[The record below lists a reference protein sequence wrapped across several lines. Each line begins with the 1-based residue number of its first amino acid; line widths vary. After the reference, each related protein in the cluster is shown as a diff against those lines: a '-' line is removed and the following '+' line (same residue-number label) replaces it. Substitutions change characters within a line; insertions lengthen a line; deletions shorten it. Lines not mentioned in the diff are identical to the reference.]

1 MDRFCIITNSDKD
14 KELKLTGEIV
24 SYLEAH
30 GRQCLVQQAQ
40 RKEEGP
46 FHYTDPGL
54 IPEGTECILV
64 LGGDGTLLQ
73 AARDVVHRE
82 IPLLGM
88 NLGTLGFLAEVDR
101 NSIYTSL
108 DQIMADD
115 FEIEERMMLT
125 GSVLRG
131 NQILGEDV
139 ALNDIVISRDGPLR
153 VVRFKNYVNNE
164 YLNSYNADGIIISTP
179 TGSTGYSLSCGGPV
193 VSPNAAM
200 TLMTPIAP
208 HTMNTRSIIFPAEDV
223 ITVEIGEGRR
233 QELEKGLASFDG
245 DTVIPMV
252 TGDRIVIRKATCSC
266 NEDPTPK
273 WFWRGDYEEGVEDF
287 GYRELYV
294 RWFEQGVFLPMF
306 RSHGTDTPREVWNFG
321 SPGEPFYDALV
332 KNIELRYK
340 LMPYIYSNAAK
351 VWTDDYTMMRSLLF
365 DFAEDKHA
373 ATLGEEYMFGDSLL
387 VCPVTE
393 PMYYERESRAIDRE
407 KVWNCY
413 LPKGTKWYDFYTLKE
428 YEGGAEVKADASL
441 DHIPVFVKAGAII
454 PMEQRLRY
462 ADEAVDTPFEI
473 HIYPGADGSF
483 VLYEDDGD
491 GYAYEQGRYNQILLT
506 WKDNERC
513 LTVGAAEYTF
523 AQGLK
528 GRECRV
534 ILEGTKLEKRFVY
547 NGEAEIRF

>member
-193 VSPNAAM
+193 VSPNATM

-252 TGDRIVIRKATCSC
+252 TGDRIVIRKATVSC
-266 NEDPTPK
+266 
-273 WFWRGDYEEGVEDF
+273 RI
-287 GYRELYV
+287 L
-294 RWFEQGVFLPMF
+294 
-306 RSHGTDTPREVWNFG
+306 
-321 SPGEPFYDALV
+321 
-332 KNIELRYK
+332 K
-340 LMPYIYSNAAK
+340 LNH
-351 VWTDDYTMMRSLLF
+351 L
-365 DFAEDKHA
+365 
-373 ATLGEEYMFGDSLL
+373 
-387 VCPVTE
+387 
-393 PMYYERESRAIDRE
+393 
-407 KVWNCY
+407 
-413 LPKGTKWYDFYTLKE
+413 
-428 YEGGAEVKADASL
+428 
-441 DHIPVFVKAGAII
+441 
-454 PMEQRLRY
+454 
-462 ADEAVDTPFEI
+462 
-473 HIYPGADGSF
+473 SF
-483 VLYEDDGD
+483 VEVLR
-491 GYAYEQGRYNQILLT
+491 QKMR
-506 WKDNERC
+506 DN
-513 LTVGAAEYTF
+513 
-523 AQGLK
+523 
-528 GRECRV
+528 
-534 ILEGTKLEKRFVY
+534 
-547 NGEAEIRF
+547 

>member
-14 KELKLTGEIV
+14 RELKLTGEIV

-252 TGDRIVIRKATCSC
+252 TGDRIVIRKATVSC
-266 NEDPTPK
+266 
-273 WFWRGDYEEGVEDF
+273 RI
-287 GYRELYV
+287 L
-294 RWFEQGVFLPMF
+294 
-306 RSHGTDTPREVWNFG
+306 
-321 SPGEPFYDALV
+321 
-332 KNIELRYK
+332 K
-340 LMPYIYSNAAK
+340 LNH
-351 VWTDDYTMMRSLLF
+351 L
-365 DFAEDKHA
+365 
-373 ATLGEEYMFGDSLL
+373 
-387 VCPVTE
+387 
-393 PMYYERESRAIDRE
+393 
-407 KVWNCY
+407 
-413 LPKGTKWYDFYTLKE
+413 
-428 YEGGAEVKADASL
+428 
-441 DHIPVFVKAGAII
+441 
-454 PMEQRLRY
+454 
-462 ADEAVDTPFEI
+462 
-473 HIYPGADGSF
+473 SF
-483 VLYEDDGD
+483 VEVLR
-491 GYAYEQGRYNQILLT
+491 QKMR
-506 WKDNERC
+506 DN
-513 LTVGAAEYTF
+513 
-523 AQGLK
+523 
-528 GRECRV
+528 
-534 ILEGTKLEKRFVY
+534 
-547 NGEAEIRF
+547 

>member
-245 DTVIPMV
+245 DTVVPMV
-252 TGDRIVIRKATCSC
+252 TGDRIVIRKATVSC
-266 NEDPTPK
+266 
-273 WFWRGDYEEGVEDF
+273 RI
-287 GYRELYV
+287 L
-294 RWFEQGVFLPMF
+294 
-306 RSHGTDTPREVWNFG
+306 
-321 SPGEPFYDALV
+321 
-332 KNIELRYK
+332 K
-340 LMPYIYSNAAK
+340 LNH
-351 VWTDDYTMMRSLLF
+351 L
-365 DFAEDKHA
+365 
-373 ATLGEEYMFGDSLL
+373 
-387 VCPVTE
+387 
-393 PMYYERESRAIDRE
+393 
-407 KVWNCY
+407 
-413 LPKGTKWYDFYTLKE
+413 
-428 YEGGAEVKADASL
+428 
-441 DHIPVFVKAGAII
+441 
-454 PMEQRLRY
+454 
-462 ADEAVDTPFEI
+462 
-473 HIYPGADGSF
+473 SF
-483 VLYEDDGD
+483 VEVLR
-491 GYAYEQGRYNQILLT
+491 QKMR
-506 WKDNERC
+506 DN
-513 LTVGAAEYTF
+513 
-523 AQGLK
+523 
-528 GRECRV
+528 
-534 ILEGTKLEKRFVY
+534 
-547 NGEAEIRF
+547 